1 MLNFDEISHMD
12 EKGECSFPTLKP
24 MANFQF
30 QAFPFNSLEGAAG
43 APRLV
48 GLASFFLKRKKN
60 MLKFDEISPEVCE
73 C

>member
-1 MLNFDEISHMD
+1 MKFEISHMG

-43 APRLV
+43 APRLA
-48 GLASFFLKRKKN
+48 GLASFFKKRKKN
-60 MLKFDEISPEVCE
+60 MQLKFDEISPEFCE